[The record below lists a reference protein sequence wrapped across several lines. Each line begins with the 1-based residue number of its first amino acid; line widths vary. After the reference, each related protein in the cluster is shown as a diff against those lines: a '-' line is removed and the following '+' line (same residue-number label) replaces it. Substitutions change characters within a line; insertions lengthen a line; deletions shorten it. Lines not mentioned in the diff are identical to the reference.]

1 MYGNVIQGQIMEKIV
16 KLRSKSTA
24 EIEKRHFCNTQ
35 LFKICITLNSHFN
48 RMQKKRQ
55 YVTLFFH

>member
-24 EIEKRHFCNTQ
+24 EIEKRHISVIHSFSKYA
-35 LFKICITLNSHFN
+35 LP
-48 RMQKKRQ
+48 
-55 YVTLFFH
+55 